1 MATEQLFY
9 PETVFISQAKTKEE
23 MFETVGKE
31 LLKQDLVTEDFC
43 TKVIE
48 RENNYPTGMDLSPIN
63 ADYEDIAIPHTETD
77 YVKTTRIVPI
87 KFEQP
92 ITFHNMIMPD
102 DTVEAR
108 MAFMILNQD
117 PEAQVNILAQIMDFI
132 NRLSAEEVSELFAM
146 EDTEKIYR
154 FLNEKF

>member
-9 PETVFISQAKTKEE
+9 PETVFSSQAKTKEE

-63 ADYEDIAIPHTETD
+63 PDYEDIAIPHTETD

-92 ITFHNMIMPD
+92 ITFHNMITPD

>member
-63 ADYEDIAIPHTETD
+63 PDYEDIAIPHTETD

>member
-23 MFETVGKE
+23 MFETVGKK
-31 LLKQDLVTEDFC
+31 LLDQDLVTEDFC
-43 TKVIE
+43 EKVIE
-48 RENNYPTGMDLSPIN
+48 REQNYPTGMDLSPIN
-63 ADYEDIAIPHTETD
+63 PDYEDIAIPHTETD

-92 ITFHNMIMPD
+92 VTFHNMIIPD
-102 DTVEAR
+102 DTVDAR
-108 MAFMILNQD
+108 MAFLILNQD

-132 NRLSAEEVSELFAM
+132 NRLSADEVQTLFTM
-146 EDTEKIYR
+146 KDTDQLYQ
-154 FLNEKF
+154 FLSEKF

>member
-31 LLKQDLVTEDFC
+31 LLDQDLVTEDFC
-43 TKVIE
+43 EKVIE
-48 RENNYPTGMDLSPIN
+48 REQNYPTGMDLSPIN
-63 ADYEDIAIPHTETD
+63 PDYEDIAIPHTETD

-92 ITFHNMIMPD
+92 VTFHNMIIPD
-102 DTVEAR
+102 DTVDAR
-108 MAFMILNQD
+108 MAFLILNQD

-132 NRLSAEEVSELFAM
+132 NRLSADEVQTLFTM
-146 EDTEKIYR
+146 KDTDQLYQ
-154 FLNEKF
+154 FLSEKF

>member
-9 PETVFISQAKTKEE
+9 PETVFFSQAKTKEE

-31 LLKQDLVTEDFC
+31 LLDQDLVTEDFC
-43 TKVIE
+43 EKVIE
-48 RENNYPTGMDLSPIN
+48 REQNYPTGMDLSPIN
-63 ADYEDIAIPHTETD
+63 PDYEDIAIPHTETD

-92 ITFHNMIMPD
+92 VTFHNMIIPD
-102 DTVEAR
+102 DTVDAR
-108 MAFMILNQD
+108 MAFLILNQD

-132 NRLSAEEVSELFAM
+132 NRLSADEVQTLFTM
-146 EDTEKIYR
+146 KDTDQLYQ
-154 FLNEKF
+154 FLSEKF

>member
-9 PETVFISQAKTKEE
+9 PETVFSSQAKTKEE

-48 RENNYPTGMDLSPIN
+48 RENNYPRGMDLSPIN
-63 ADYEDIAIPHTETD
+63 PDYEDIAIPHTETD

-92 ITFHNMIMPD
+92 ITFHNMITPD
-102 DTVEAR
+102 DTVK
-108 MAFMILNQD
+108 
-117 PEAQVNILAQIMDFI
+117 LAWH
-132 NRLSAEEVSELFAM
+132 L
-146 EDTEKIYR
+146 
-154 FLNEKF
+154 